1 VWFIE
6 LVIGLLQDQQPNSM
20 QNREIAQHTEE
31 EGGEVEGVK
40 VDIAGAL
47 VSPLGSAPRLLD
59 RRRCRAMFVFS
70 RSATDDQNLD
80 WVWTALVSGG
90 RIFNRDIQG
99 KIRQ

>member
-1 VWFIE
+1 VWFVD
-6 LVIGLLQDQQPNSM
+6 LVIGLLEGQQPDSM
-20 QNREIAQHTEE
+20 HDRAIAQHTEM

-40 VDIAGAL
+40 VDAGAL

-70 RSATDDQNLD
+70 HCATDNQNLD
-80 WVWTALVSGG
+80 WVWTALVPGG
-90 RIFNRDIQG
+90 RMVNRDIQR